1 MSAINVVAK
10 MYDSPSAAV
19 TKETAPEKEGFDQVV
34 KTAIEDKASEAGCA
48 NCSTGVTVTDAADTT
63 RSDDTTAVDIEPE
76 VNRSAMYRF
85 TVFIRVSGDI
95 GGMSQTLAEEFA
107 SLTKGFVSG
116 LLAEKEAGVDVLD
129 NYLGQAES
137 SVSKGLDTTKSM
149 VNDMLSAADYGLKSV
164 IASMT
169 SNSWMSSLGGGS
181 ASSLTG
187 VSMADIAK
195 IYLQDS
201 INKGAANP
209 ANIVGSSSAGAVS
222 YGGGYQLSMVKGAT
236 EPLKIVPE
244 QSETP
249 AVAVS
254 NDVAAVSS
262 KDKILER
269 FLQLIDNMSGAIN
282 GKVVRAG
289 LSISYF
295 DNAVSRDM
303 EVRETVPSLRINA
316 VDEDVPDQTE
326 EVLI

>member
-1 MSAINVVAK
+1 
-10 MYDSPSAAV
+10 
-19 TKETAPEKEGFDQVV
+19 
-34 KTAIEDKASEAGCA
+34 
-48 NCSTGVTVTDAADTT
+48 
-63 RSDDTTAVDIEPE
+63 
-76 VNRSAMYRF
+76 
-85 TVFIRVSGDI
+85 
-95 GGMSQTLAEEFA
+95 
-107 SLTKGFVSG
+107 
-116 LLAEKEAGVDVLD
+116 
-129 NYLGQAES
+129 
-137 SVSKGLDTTKSM
+137 
-149 VNDMLSAADYGLKSV
+149 
-164 IASMT
+164 
-169 SNSWMSSLGGGS
+169 
-181 ASSLTG
+181 
-187 VSMADIAK
+187 
-195 IYLQDS
+195 
-201 INKGAANP
+201 
-209 ANIVGSSSAGAVS
+209 
-222 YGGGYQLSMVKGAT
+222 
-236 EPLKIVPE
+236 VPE